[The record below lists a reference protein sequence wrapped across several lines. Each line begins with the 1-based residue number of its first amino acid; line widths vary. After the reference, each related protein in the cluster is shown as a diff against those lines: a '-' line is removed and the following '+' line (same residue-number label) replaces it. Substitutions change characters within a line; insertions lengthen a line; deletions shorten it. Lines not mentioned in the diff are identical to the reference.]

1 MEVFGTLSISRPFAF
16 IRSNSMECVL
26 IPTKQQFQEL
36 TKSCNSDHLG
46 ASLKLVFENDA
57 ESKIRAII
65 EGYDK
70 TLNTVFLNA
79 VYPLPAYKW
88 LSNQPGFIIG
98 QRKIFPERIADWL
111 DNEVISVIQQT
122 EDNLKSGA
130 VSHGNRKTLLR
141 RYMQQ
146 VGQRMQ
152 SRPRWIGLVSKCLCT
167 YHYPASPHLGK
178 MREKTVETGRKM
190 EVAIQAILEISEFSE
205 FIPGLSLPDQDLVY
219 QMGALA
225 DFLKPGNISELI
237 PIKRADSSFM
247 ERLFVTQLADGHANH
262 FQCNDGLPAVIADLF
277 YLEGFA
283 NALDERSVRRICF
296 DQEQRRNKALLVKT
310 QSSNILTGQLTAKK

>member
-1 MEVFGTLSISRPFAF
+1 M
-16 IRSNSMECVL
+16 
-26 IPTKQQFQEL
+26 IPTKQQFQDL
-36 TKSCNSDHLG
+36 TKVCNSDHLG

-70 TLNTVFLNA
+70 TLNTVFLNS

-88 LSNQPGFIIG
+88 LSEQPGFTIG
-98 QRKIFPERIADWL
+98 QRKVFPERAADWL
-111 DNEVISVIQQT
+111 ESEVTSVIQQT

-146 VGQRMQ
+146 VSQRMQ
-152 SRPRWIGLVSKCLCT
+152 SRPRWIGLVSKCLCA

-178 MREKTVETGRKM
+178 MRKKTVETGRKV
-190 EVAIQAILEISEFSE
+190 ESTLQAILEISEFSE
-205 FIPGLSLPDQDLVY
+205 FIPGWSLPDQDLVY
-219 QMGALA
+219 KLMALVES
-225 DFLKPGNISELI
+225 LKPENINALI
-237 PIKRADSSFM
+237 PIKRADASFM
-247 ERLFVTQLADGHANH
+247 ERLFVTQLADGHANN

-277 YLEGFA
+277 FLEGFE

-296 DQEQRRNKALLVKT
+296 DQEQRRNKALLAKT
-310 QSSNILTGQLTAKK
+310 QPSNVLTGQLSAKK